1 MFCLRVGCND
11 YTKFFDSDVA
21 TFLFGMNLNKYIE
34 HFSKEAIDLK
44 TFLTLTDEDLCFIG
58 VTDLEDRR
66 TLLKGIINLKSH
78 KNSNTVITDDIALSD
93 KDVLVIASN
102 ALKQLSILHAAV
114 AHTRL
119 RLKATPVRNT
129 IIDQHSVASLLTTL
143 SLEGMLQNQIL
154 QTRLNGFENLESIK
168 LNPTRYAVRR
178 RVCWALFTVSTTF
191 TIAVVLGLYYFR
203 CTH

>member
-1 MFCLRVGCND
+1 MESSEITQC
-11 YTKFFDSDVA
+11 FDSDVA

-154 QTRLNGFENLESIK
+154 QTRLNGFENLVMNLKENKRFVWIQIDSSK
-168 LNPTRYAVRR
+168 E
-178 RVCWALFTVSTTF
+178 ALY
-191 TIAVVLGLYYFR
+191 LCGGLYCVVKSTASKYDQMTDIF
-203 CTH
+203 